1 MKNILIIISLLTSI
15 TAWGQVTPDT
25 HGSSFLQ
32 HTVETIADDPT
43 FAQAYVGVCVMDH
56 QGNMLAGINQ
66 DKMLT
71 PASNMKLFSTGAA
84 LHILGPEHRF
94 ETTLAYDGVIEDG
107 ALKGNLFVIG
117 GGDPTLGSKDS
128 IAVPLERTFAVWEKL
143 LRDAGVRRIEGWIV
157 GDGRYFEGPAEEPTW
172 LWNDIG
178 TYYGAGVTGLMFYE
192 NMQSFSVSAGAS
204 VGAPVN
210 IKPYYPDCPWMDFR
224 YACSTGSAGSGDLL
238 YMYTSD
244 LAPVAEIRGTFG
256 VDRAAKRVDCAN
268 KFPEYT
274 CAHYFADYLRR
285 KGIPCT
291 EGAGDFRLETAW
303 MSNNGRC
310 AESGEWLRAEA
321 ETEGLTVLGSTFSP
335 SLKRIVFE
343 TNHAS
348 NNVYAETLF
357 RTLGKTLRS
366 NACYDSSY
374 VAINDAFA
382 ELGVAGLKGVK
393 IQDGSGLSRQNLVSP
408 EALCRFLYAMTGSP
422 AFDSFLESLP
432 SPGFAGTL
440 EYNMKGQPE
449 ALRSRIKV
457 KSGSMNGVR
466 CYSGY
471 ILPTGTTDIMES
483 RTEPGATNDFGDGS
497 VHGTTKAGGLPE
509 GALIVSIM
517 TNNCTSPTWKA
528 RPLLDKLMVALA
540 RYN

>member
-1 MKNILIIISLLTSI
+1 MKMMRNIYIAICIFLSVS
-15 TAWGQVTPDT
+15 AWGQEVQILDKADV
-25 HGSSFLQ
+25 LQ
-32 HTVETIADDPT
+32 QAVDGVVNDPT
-43 FAQAYVGVCVMDH
+43 FAQAVVGVCIMNSDGQV
-56 QGNMLAGINQ
+56 LAGFNQ
-66 DKMLT
+66 EKMLI

-84 LHILGPEHRF
+84 LHILGPDHCF

-107 ALKGNLFVIG
+107 ILKGDLFVIG

-128 IAVPLERTFAVWEKL
+128 IAVPLDRTFAIWEKL
-143 LRDAGVRRIEGWIV
+143 LRDAGVRRIEGSIV
-157 GDGRYFEGPAEEPTW
+157 GDGRYFEGSAEEPTW

-192 NMQSFSVSAGAS
+192 NMQSFSVSAGPS

-210 IKPYYPDCPWMDFR
+210 IKPFYPECPWMDFR
-224 YACSTGSAGSGDLL
+224 YACSTGISGSGDLL

-285 KGIPCT
+285 KGISCS
-291 EGAGDFRLETAW
+291 ECAGDFKLVTDW
-303 MSNNGRC
+303 MVDGDSATRPLADIGGQSYPKGANLY
-310 AESGEWLRAEA
+310 SDSLKI
-321 ETEGLTVLGSTFSP
+321 LGSSFSP
-335 SLKRIVFE
+335 TLDRIVFE

-366 NACYDSSY
+366 SACYDSSY

-382 ELGVAGLKGVK
+382 ELGLAGQKGVR

-408 EALCRFLYAMTGSP
+408 EALCRFLYAMTSSP
-422 AFDSFLESLP
+422 AFDVFLNSLP

-440 EYNMKGQPE
+440 EYNIKGQPE
-449 ALRSRIKV
+449 ALRSRVKV
-457 KSGSMNGVR
+457 KSGSMEGVR

-471 ILPTGTTDIMES
+471 ILPSAEMVAEDTVS
-483 RTEPGATNDFGDGS
+483 NDS
-497 VHGTTKAGGLPE
+497 VKAKGLPE
-509 GALIVSIM
+509 GALIISIM
-517 TNNCTSPTWKA
+517 TNNCTSPTWKVH
-528 RPLLDKLMVALA
+528 PLLDRMMATIAK
-540 RYN
+540 YN

>member
-1 MKNILIIISLLTSI
+1 MIISLLLSFSLL
-15 TAWGQVTPDT
+15 GQE
-25 HGSSFLQ
+25 LQ
-32 HTVETIADDPT
+32 VVDKTDVLQQAVDGVVSDPT
-43 FAQAYVGVCVMDH
+43 FAQSVVGVCVMDSD
-56 QGNMLAGINQ
+56 GNILAGFNQ
-66 DKMLT
+66 EKMLI

-84 LHILGPEHRF
+84 LHLLGPEYCF
-94 ETTLAYDGVIEDG
+94 ETTLAHDGVIEDG
-107 ALKGNLFVIG
+107 VLKGNLFVIG

-128 IAVPLERTFAVWEKL
+128 IATPLEHTFAVWEKL
-143 LRDAGVRRIEGWIV
+143 LRDAGVRKIEGWIV
-157 GDGRYFEGPAEEPTW
+157 GDGRYFEGPSEDPSW

-192 NMQSFSVSAGAS
+192 NMQSFSVSAGSS

-210 IKPYYPDCPWMDFR
+210 IKPHYPECPWMDFR
-224 YACSTGSAGSGDLL
+224 YACSTGIAGSGDQL

-274 CAHYFADYLRR
+274 CAHYFADYLKR
-285 KGIPCT
+285 KGISCSGGP
-291 EGAGDFRLETAW
+291 GDFKLVTEW
-303 MSNNGRC
+303 MDDMSEDQSRHINGD
-310 AESGEWLRAEA
+310 LIPI
-321 ETEGLTVLGSTFSP
+321 GSTLSP
-335 SLKRIVFE
+335 SLRRIAFE

-357 RTLGKTLRS
+357 RLLGKTICDS
-366 NACYDSSY
+366 ACYDSSY
-374 VAINDAFA
+374 VAINDIFA
-382 ELGVAGLKGVK
+382 SLELSGLKGVR

-408 EALCRFLYAMTGSP
+408 EAFCRFLYAITSSP
-422 AFDSFLESLP
+422 AFDVFLASLP
-432 SPGFAGTL
+432 SPGFTGTL

-471 ILPTGTTDIMES
+471 ILPSDQV
-483 RTEPGATNDFGDGS
+483 AADGS
-497 VHGTTKAGGLPE
+497 GMPDGTLV
-509 GALIVSIM
+509 VSIM
-517 TNNCTSPTWKA
+517 TNNCTSPTWKV
-528 RPLLDKLMVALA
+528 RPLLDRLMVAIA
-540 RYN
+540 RCN

>member
-1 MKNILIIISLLTSI
+1 MKNIIIAI
-15 TAWGQVTPDT
+15 TFFLSTTVWGQV
-25 HGSSFLQ
+25 SSESEGKTFLQ
-32 HTVETIADDPT
+32 QTIETIAQDPT

-56 QGNMLAGINQ
+56 QGNILAGINEE
-66 DKMLT
+66 KMLM
-71 PASNMKLFSTGAA
+71 PASNMKLISTGAA
-84 LHILGPEHRF
+84 LHILGPSYTF
-94 ETTLAYDGVIEDG
+94 ETTLAYDGAIEDG
-107 ALKGNLFVIG
+107 TLKGNLFVIG

-274 CAHYFADYLRR
+274 CAHYFSKYLQRR
-285 KGIPCT
+285 GIPCSG
-291 EGAGDFRLETAW
+291 GAGDFKLDTDW
-303 MSNNGRC
+303 I
-310 AESGEWLRAEA
+310 GEDAPE
-321 ETEGLTVLGSTFSP
+321 LTVLGSSASP
-335 SLKRIVFE
+335 TLNRIVFE

-357 RTLGKTLRS
+357 RVLGKTLRGS
-366 NACYDSSY
+366 ACYDSSY
-374 VAINDAFA
+374 VAINDAFT
-382 ELGVAGLKGVK
+382 ELGVAGLKGMK

-408 EALCRFLYAMTGSP
+408 EALCRFLYAMSVSP
-422 AFDSFLESLP
+422 AYDSFLGSLP

-517 TNNCTSPTWKA
+517 TNNCTSPTWKV

>member
-1 MKNILIIISLLTSI
+1 MKMMRNIYIAICIFLSVS
-15 TAWGQVTPDT
+15 AWGQEVQILDKADV
-25 HGSSFLQ
+25 LQ
-32 HTVETIADDPT
+32 QAVDGVVNDPT
-43 FAQAYVGVCVMDH
+43 FAQAVVGVCIMNSDGQV
-56 QGNMLAGINQ
+56 LAGFNQ
-66 DKMLT
+66 EKMLI

-84 LHILGPEHRF
+84 LHILGPDHCF

-107 ALKGNLFVIG
+107 VLKGDLFVIG

-128 IAVPLERTFAVWEKL
+128 IAVPLDRTFAIWEKL
-143 LRDAGVRRIEGWIV
+143 LRDAGVHRIEGSIV

-192 NMQSFSVSAGAS
+192 NMQSFSVSAGPS

-210 IKPYYPDCPWMDFR
+210 IKPFYPECPWMDFR
-224 YACSTGSAGSGDLL
+224 YACSTGISGSGDLL

-285 KGIPCT
+285 KGISCS
-291 EGAGDFRLETAW
+291 EGSGDFKLVTDW
-303 MSNNGRC
+303 MVDGDSASRPLADIGGQSYPKGANLYPD
-310 AESGEWLRAEA
+310 SLKI
-321 ETEGLTVLGSTFSP
+321 LGSSFSP
-335 SLKRIVFE
+335 TLDRIVFE

-366 NACYDSSY
+366 SACYDSSY

-382 ELGVAGLKGVK
+382 ELGLAGQKGVR

-408 EALCRFLYAMTGSP
+408 EALCRFLYAMTSSP
-422 AFDSFLESLP
+422 AFDVFLNSLP
-432 SPGFAGTL
+432 SPGFTGTL

-449 ALRSRIKV
+449 ALRSRVKV
-457 KSGSMNGVR
+457 KSGSMEGVR

-471 ILPTGTTDIMES
+471 ILPSAEMVAEDTVS
-483 RTEPGATNDFGDGS
+483 NDS
-497 VHGTTKAGGLPE
+497 VKAKGLPE
-509 GALIVSIM
+509 GALIISIM
-517 TNNCTSPTWKA
+517 TNNCTSPTWKVH
-528 RPLLDKLMVALA
+528 PLLDRMMATIAK
-540 RYN
+540 YN

>member
-1 MKNILIIISLLTSI
+1 MKYIFTIISLLVSVSL
-15 TAWGQVTPDT
+15 WGQN
-25 HGSSFLQ
+25 SLQ
-32 HTVETIADDPT
+32 QTVDEIVADPT
-43 FAQAYVGVCVMDH
+43 FAQAFTGVCIMDDDG
-56 QGNMLAGINQ
+56 QVLAGVNQ
-66 DKMLT
+66 DKMFI
-71 PASNMKLFSTGAA
+71 PASNMKLITTGTA
-84 LHILGPEHRF
+84 LHILGPEYVF
-94 ETTLAYDGVIEDG
+94 ETTLAYDGEIVDG
-107 ALKGNLFVIG
+107 ILKGNLHIIG
-117 GGDPTLGSKDS
+117 GGDPTLASRDS
-128 IAVPLERTFAVWEKL
+128 IAVPLERTFAIWEKL
-143 LRDAGVRRIEGWIV
+143 LRDAGIRRIEGSVV
-157 GDGRYFEGPAEEPTW
+157 GDGRYFEGQAEEPTW

-224 YACSTGSAGSGDLL
+224 YDCSTGAAGTGDRL

-285 KGIPCT
+285 KGISCT

-303 MSNNGRC
+303 MSKDGRC
-310 AESGEWLRAEA
+310 ADSGEWLR
-321 ETEGLTVLGSTFSP
+321 TEPELKNMTVLGSSISP
-335 SLKRIVFE
+335 SLERIVFE

-357 RTLGKTLRS
+357 RSLGKTLCS

-382 ELGVAGLKGVK
+382 ELGVAGLKGIK

-422 AFDSFLESLP
+422 AFDSFLGSLP
-432 SPGFAGTL
+432 SPGYAGTL
-440 EYNMKGQPE
+440 EYNMKGQPA

-471 ILPTGTTDIMES
+471 ILPSDSADGENGSSGEAGEVRLENAGAEDGLGSDVLPKGT
-483 RTEPGATNDFGDGS
+483 
-497 VHGTTKAGGLPE
+497 
-509 GALIVSIM
+509 LIISIM
-517 TNNCTSPTWKA
+517 TNNCTSPTWKV
-528 RPLLDKLMVALA
+528 RPLLDRLMVALA
-540 RYN
+540 KTN

>member
-1 MKNILIIISLLTSI
+1 MRNIYAIIFMFISISI
-15 TAWGQVTPDT
+15 WGQDVQMQDKTDA
-25 HGSSFLQ
+25 LQ
-32 HTVETIADDPT
+32 QAVDAVVLDAT
-43 FAQAYVGVCVMDH
+43 FAQAVVGVCIMDTEG
-56 QGNMLAGINQ
+56 QILAGFNQ
-66 DKMLT
+66 ETMLV

-84 LHILGPEHRF
+84 LHILGPEHCF
-94 ETTLAYDGVIEDG
+94 ETTIAHDGVIEDG
-107 ALKGNLFVIG
+107 VLNGNLFIIG
-117 GGDPTLGSKDS
+117 GGDPTLASKDS
-128 IAVPLERTFAVWEKL
+128 IAVPVERTFAIWEKL
-143 LRDAGVRRIEGWIV
+143 IRDAGIRRIEGAIV
-157 GDGRYFEGPAEEPTW
+157 GDGRYFEGPAEEPSW

-192 NMQSFSVSAGAS
+192 NMQSFSVSAGSS

-210 IKPYYPDCPWMDFR
+210 IKPFYPECPWMDFR
-224 YACSTGSAGSGDLL
+224 YACSTGAAGTGDKL

-285 KGIPCT
+285 KGIFCS
-291 EGAGDFRLETAW
+291 EGAGDFKLVTDWRQEDDSAGAHG
-303 MSNNGRC
+303 S
-310 AESGEWLRAEA
+310 ESGLDN
-321 ETEGLTVLGSTFSP
+321 LIVLGSSFSP
-335 SLKRIVFE
+335 TLERIVFE

-348 NNVYAETLF
+348 NNVFAETLF
-357 RTLGKTLRS
+357 RSLGKTLRS
-366 NACYDSSY
+366 SACYDSSY

-382 ELGVAGLKGVK
+382 EIGVAGLKGVR

-408 EALCRFLYAMTGSP
+408 EALCRFLYAMTSSP
-422 AFDSFLESLP
+422 AFDVFLNSLP

-449 ALRSRIKV
+449 TLRSRIKV
-457 KSGSMNGVR
+457 KSGSMTGVR

-471 ILPTGTTDIMES
+471 ILPSDSAGSSGTDTKDSVES
-483 RTEPGATNDFGDGS
+483 E
-497 VHGTTKAGGLPE
+497 GLPE

-517 TNNCTSPTWKA
+517 TNNCTSPTWKV
-528 RPLLDKLMVALA
+528 RPLLDRLMVALA
-540 RYN
+540 KTN